1 MRPVLRDRLVMPIL
15 LPLGILAVIAAVL
28 FGFSRILLSLTPTA
42 ATVTAIVV
50 ASGVVITAAVAAG
63 RKQVRLSTL
72 GAMLGVTAGVAMLAG
87 GVALAVVG
95 GNEEEGGGGEKP
107 VVTLAAANIAFEP
120 TSLTVPAG
128 EAFTLQFHN
137 QDANTQHNVQIFD
150 DPKFAGTPL
159 FSGALVTGVRQ
170 TDYEVDPLEAG
181 AYFFHCEV
189 HPTMTGKMQAVPSG
203 GGGGGTGPSGPGGG
217 GGVTVV
223 AQSLAFDTA
232 TIDARAG
239 AHDDHV
245 REPRRGRAAQH
256 RDLRGQLARRRAVQ
270 RGADHGA
277 RDRGVRHPRA
287 AAGRA
292 LLPVQRP
299 PEHERHRRGLGY
311 RWGRWGWSAARA
323 DRSDRPLLAPISSD
337 REHDAAPTGSVTLRL
352 RSDGGDRAHPFA
364 ERSCAEGEGSV

>member
-95 GNEEEGGGGEKP
+95 GSEEEAGGGEKP

-189 HPTMTGKMQAVPSG
+189 HPTMTGEMQAVPSG
-203 GGGGGTGPSGPGGG
+203 PGGPGGPGGTGPGGAG

-223 AQSLAFDTA
+223 AQNIAFDTSTIQLEPVPTTITFENRDAGVQHDIAIYSDSSLADELFGGELVTGPA
-232 TIDARAG
+232 TVDYAVPALPPGEHYFQCNVHPNMNGSVEVSDAG
-239 AHDDHV
+239 GGGG
-245 REPRRGRAAQH
+245 P
-256 RDLRGQLARRRAVQ
+256 
-270 RGADHGA
+270 
-277 RDRGVRHPRA
+277 
-287 AAGRA
+287 
-292 LLPVQRP
+292 P
-299 PEHERHRRGLGY
+299 PE
-311 RWGRWGWSAARA
+311 
-323 DRSDRPLLAPISSD
+323 
-337 REHDAAPTGSVTLRL
+337 PTGPS
-352 RSDGGDRAHPFA
+352 
-364 ERSCAEGEGSV
+364 

>member
-1 MRPVLRDRLVMPIL
+1 MKPALRDRLVMPIL

-50 ASGVVITAAVAAG
+50 AIGVVVTASVAAG
-63 RKQVRLSTL
+63 RKQVRLSTI

-95 GNEEEGGGGEKP
+95 GSEEEPGGGGEKP

-128 EAFTLQFHN
+128 EAFTLRFHN
-137 QDANTQHNVQIFD
+137 EDANTQHNVQIFD

-203 GGGGGTGPSGPGGG
+203 PGGPGGPGGTGPGGPG

-223 AQSLAFDTA
+223 AQNIAFDTSTIQLEPVPTTITFENRDAGVQHDIAIYSDSSLADELFDGELVTGPA
-232 TIDARAG
+232 TVDY
-239 AHDDHV
+239 
-245 REPRRGRAAQH
+245 
-256 RDLRGQLARRRAVQ
+256 AVPALPPGEHYFQ
-270 RGADHGA
+270 CN
-277 RDRGVRHPRA
+277 VHPNMS
-287 AAGRA
+287 GTVVVSDTGGGGGGG
-292 LLPVQRP
+292 PP
-299 PEHERHRRGLGY
+299 PEQTG
-311 RWGRWGWSAARA
+311 
-323 DRSDRPLLAPISSD
+323 
-337 REHDAAPTGSVTLRL
+337 PTGPS
-352 RSDGGDRAHPFA
+352 
-364 ERSCAEGEGSV
+364 

>member
-1 MRPVLRDRLVMPIL
+1 
-15 LPLGILAVIAAVL
+15 
-28 FGFSRILLSLTPTA
+28 
-42 ATVTAIVV
+42 
-50 ASGVVITAAVAAG
+50 
-63 RKQVRLSTL
+63 
-72 GAMLGVTAGVAMLAG
+72 MLGVTAGVAMLAG

-95 GNEEEGGGGEKP
+95 GSEEEAGGGEKP

-170 TDYEVDPLEAG
+170 TNYEVDPLEAG

-189 HPTMTGKMQAVPSG
+189 HPTMTGEMQAVPSG

-232 TIDARAG
+232 TIDLEPVPTTITFENQDAG
-239 AHDDHV
+239 V
-245 REPRRGRAAQH
+245 QH
-256 RDLRGQLARRRAVQ
+256 NIAIYSDSSLGDELFNGELITGPATAEYAVPALPPGEHFFQ
-270 RGADHGA
+270 CN
-277 RDRGVRHPRA
+277 VHPNMSGTVVVSD
-287 AAGRA
+287 AGGGGGGG
-292 LLPVQRP
+292 PP
-299 PEHERHRRGLGY
+299 PEQTG
-311 RWGRWGWSAARA
+311 
-323 DRSDRPLLAPISSD
+323 
-337 REHDAAPTGSVTLRL
+337 PTGPS
-352 RSDGGDRAHPFA
+352 
-364 ERSCAEGEGSV
+364 

>member
-1 MRPVLRDRLVMPIL
+1 MKPALRDRLVMPIL

-50 ASGVVITAAVAAG
+50 AIGVVVTASVAAG
-63 RKQVRLSTL
+63 RKQVRLSTI

-95 GNEEEGGGGEKP
+95 GSEEEPGGGGEKP

-128 EAFTLQFHN
+128 EAFTLRFHN
-137 QDANTQHNVQIFD
+137 EDANTQHNVQIFD

-203 GGGGGTGPSGPGGG
+203 PGGPGGPGGTGPGGP

-223 AQSLAFDTA
+223 AQNIAFDTSTIELEPVPTTITFENRDAGVQHDIAIYSDSSLADELFAGELVTGPA
-232 TIDARAG
+232 TVDY
-239 AHDDHV
+239 
-245 REPRRGRAAQH
+245 
-256 RDLRGQLARRRAVQ
+256 AVPALPPGEHYFQ
-270 RGADHGA
+270 CN
-277 RDRGVRHPRA
+277 VHPNMN
-287 AAGRA
+287 
-292 LLPVQRP
+292 
-299 PEHERHRRGLGY
+299 
-311 RWGRWGWSAARA
+311 
-323 DRSDRPLLAPISSD
+323 
-337 REHDAAPTGSVTLRL
+337 GSVVV
-352 RSDGGDRAHPFA
+352 SDGG
-364 ERSCAEGEGSV
+364 EGGGPSPEPTGPS

>member
-1 MRPVLRDRLVMPIL
+1 MKPALRDRLVMPIL

-50 ASGVVITAAVAAG
+50 AIGVVVTASVAAG
-63 RKQVRLSTL
+63 RKQVRLSTI

-95 GNEEEGGGGEKP
+95 GTEEEPGGGGEKP

-128 EAFTLQFHN
+128 EAFTLRFHN
-137 QDANTQHNVQIFD
+137 EDANTQHNVQIFD

-159 FSGALVTGVRQ
+159 FSGALITGVRQ
-170 TDYEVDPLEAG
+170 TDYEVEPLDAG

-203 GGGGGTGPSGPGGG
+203 PGGPGGPAGTGPGGPG

-223 AQSLAFDTA
+223 AQNIAFDTSTIQLEPVPTTITFENRDAGVQHDIAIYSDSSLADELFGGELVTGPA
-232 TIDARAG
+232 T
-239 AHDDHV
+239 V
-245 REPRRGRAAQH
+245 EY
-256 RDLRGQLARRRAVQ
+256 AVPALPPGEHYFQ
-270 RGADHGA
+270 CN
-277 RDRGVRHPRA
+277 VHPTMN
-287 AAGRA
+287 GSVVVSDTGGGGG
-292 LLPVQRP
+292 PP
-299 PEHERHRRGLGY
+299 PE
-311 RWGRWGWSAARA
+311 
-323 DRSDRPLLAPISSD
+323 
-337 REHDAAPTGSVTLRL
+337 PTGPS
-352 RSDGGDRAHPFA
+352 
-364 ERSCAEGEGSV
+364 

>member
-1 MRPVLRDRLVMPIL
+1 MKPAMRDRLVMPIL

-95 GNEEEGGGGEKP
+95 GSEEEAGGGEKP

-170 TDYEVDPLEAG
+170 TNYEVDPLEAG

-203 GGGGGTGPSGPGGG
+203 GD
-217 GGVTVV
+217 GVTV
-223 AQSLAFDTA
+223 AAESLAFDTA
-232 TIDARAG
+232 TIDLEPVPTTITFENQDAG
-239 AHDDHV
+239 V
-245 REPRRGRAAQH
+245 QH
-256 RDLRGQLARRRAVQ
+256 NIAIYSDSSLGDELFNGELITGPATAEYAVPALPPGEHFFQ
-270 RGADHGA
+270 CN
-277 RDRGVRHPRA
+277 VHPNMSGTVVVSD
-287 AAGRA
+287 AGGGGGGG
-292 LLPVQRP
+292 PP
-299 PEHERHRRGLGY
+299 PEQTG
-311 RWGRWGWSAARA
+311 
-323 DRSDRPLLAPISSD
+323 
-337 REHDAAPTGSVTLRL
+337 PTGPS
-352 RSDGGDRAHPFA
+352 
-364 ERSCAEGEGSV
+364 

>member
-1 MRPVLRDRLVMPIL
+1 MKPALRDRLVMPIL

-50 ASGVVITAAVAAG
+50 AIGVVVTASVAAG
-63 RKQVRLSTL
+63 RKQVRLSTI

-95 GNEEEGGGGEKP
+95 GSEEEPGGGGEKP

-128 EAFTLQFHN
+128 EAFTLRFHN
-137 QDANTQHNVQIFD
+137 EDANTQHNVQIFD

-203 GGGGGTGPSGPGGG
+203 PGGPGGPGGTGPGGPG

-223 AQSLAFDTA
+223 AQNIAFDTSTIQLEPVPTTITFENRDAGVQHDIAIYSDSSLADELFDGELVTGPA
-232 TIDARAG
+232 TVDY
-239 AHDDHV
+239 
-245 REPRRGRAAQH
+245 
-256 RDLRGQLARRRAVQ
+256 AVPALPPGEHYFQ
-270 RGADHGA
+270 CN
-277 RDRGVRHPRA
+277 VHPTMN
-287 AAGRA
+287 GSVVVSDTGGGGG
-292 LLPVQRP
+292 PP
-299 PEHERHRRGLGY
+299 PE
-311 RWGRWGWSAARA
+311 
-323 DRSDRPLLAPISSD
+323 
-337 REHDAAPTGSVTLRL
+337 PTGPS
-352 RSDGGDRAHPFA
+352 
-364 ERSCAEGEGSV
+364 

>member
-232 TIDARAG
+232 TIELEPVPTTITFENRDAG
-239 AHDDHV
+239 V
-245 REPRRGRAAQH
+245 QH
-256 RDLRGQLARRRAVQ
+256 NIAIYGDSSLADELFNGELITGPATAEYAIPALPPGEHYFQCNVHPNMSGTVVVSDTGGGGPPPGQT
-270 RGADHGA
+270 G
-277 RDRGVRHPRA
+277 
-287 AAGRA
+287 
-292 LLPVQRP
+292 
-299 PEHERHRRGLGY
+299 
-311 RWGRWGWSAARA
+311 
-323 DRSDRPLLAPISSD
+323 
-337 REHDAAPTGSVTLRL
+337 PTGPS
-352 RSDGGDRAHPFA
+352 
-364 ERSCAEGEGSV
+364 

>member
-1 MRPVLRDRLVMPIL
+1 MKPALRDRLVMPIL

-50 ASGVVITAAVAAG
+50 AIGVVVTASVAAG
-63 RKQVRLSTL
+63 RKQVRLSTI

-95 GNEEEGGGGEKP
+95 GTEEEPGGGGEKP

-128 EAFTLQFHN
+128 EAFTLRFHN
-137 QDANTQHNVQIFD
+137 EDANTQHNVQIFD

-159 FSGALVTGVRQ
+159 FSGALITGVRQ
-170 TDYEVDPLEAG
+170 TDYEVEPLEAG

-203 GGGGGTGPSGPGGG
+203 PGGPGGPGGTGPGGPG

-223 AQSLAFDTA
+223 AQNIAFDTSTIQLEPVPTTITFENRDAGVQHDIAIYSDSSLADELFAGELVTGPA
-232 TIDARAG
+232 TVDY
-239 AHDDHV
+239 
-245 REPRRGRAAQH
+245 
-256 RDLRGQLARRRAVQ
+256 AVPALPPGEHYFQ
-270 RGADHGA
+270 CN
-277 RDRGVRHPRA
+277 VHPNMN
-287 AAGRA
+287 GSVVVSDTGGGGG
-292 LLPVQRP
+292 PP
-299 PEHERHRRGLGY
+299 PE
-311 RWGRWGWSAARA
+311 
-323 DRSDRPLLAPISSD
+323 
-337 REHDAAPTGSVTLRL
+337 PTGPS
-352 RSDGGDRAHPFA
+352 
-364 ERSCAEGEGSV
+364 